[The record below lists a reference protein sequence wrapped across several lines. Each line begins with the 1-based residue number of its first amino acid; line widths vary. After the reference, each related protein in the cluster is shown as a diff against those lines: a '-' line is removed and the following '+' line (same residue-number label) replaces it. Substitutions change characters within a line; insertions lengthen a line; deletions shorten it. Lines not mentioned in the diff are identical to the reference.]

1 MIDLNKQLQKVDPEN
16 PVRVIGFGEKAPL
29 DPTIKTI
36 SMTNMVV
43 MPLIAFIMAGYSIL
57 FTLFTP
63 ISPIPYPNP
72 PLTKIEHVKGTVA
85 IGFAKILPTFKGET
99 YYSYNRY
106 LNTLIEKK
114 QYHLVSLRWLV
125 AIIVALV
132 SSYLVFLK
140 TLVPAGGIKHIKGKF
155 VLKGMDAYKDLAK
168 EFYFLS
174 ADGRGSGLVV
184 SSMRPFDPTKQTI
197 DDLALGTYIELPEKL
212 RRAHSMYAGGTGRGK
227 TQAIYYREVA
237 QNYPKIRA
245 GQQIKMMICDTP
257 KGDYLS
263 YFHERHCYRISPH
276 LEGGVAWN
284 IAEDLTD
291 GLLANAFWTGK
302 IPASDSDPIWSNA
315 AIAIGTGCTRYLQVV
330 APKSWNYGM
339 LAYMLT
345 KSGDELEPLLSV
357 HYPEAKQILNS
368 AGETLSS
375 VLFNLGTY
383 TTDIISL
390 ARIHDG
396 FDSKQCIRQ
405 ATAKALKNPAYVEF
419 VSKELI
425 DPNLTGNPVGDNQ
438 TKSIMFK
445 GTCLYLNSRKEAWTW
460 QDFSDFVQRP
470 KAEQAR
476 LILPFITKP
485 KEAEVID
492 GCLLHLEWLEL
503 AQQIIVYAEEWDH
516 LESQRKFSVKKWIM
530 DENPRKKILLLVPSE
545 TYPTLTEGLIKG
557 ILYYSNSVILGKL
570 KNSKT
575 RKFYILIDEF
585 QSYGNIEK
593 FISPALSLY
602 RSRGVSITLAFQD
615 LAQITK
621 IYGQEFVDFMNSN
634 IGNINILG
642 VNDGFTSQKLSDL
655 LGDRKIE
662 KLHRTK
668 NADGLYSEDL
678 QHHDEKVMYANEFNL
693 LGANDATRSMK
704 YLYLAGGL
712 NPAYILEAPLL
723 NYIERTTPQPA
734 KWIDAE
740 PSKPKELPDLQRRWR
755 TTPSVKPH
763 IDDNDYPTAD
773 ELEEELS
780 NQDE

>member
-1 MIDLNKQLQKVDPEN
+1 MIDLNKQLNKIDPAN
-16 PVRVIGFGEKAPL
+16 PVRVLGFGEKAPL

-43 MPLIAFIMAGYSIL
+43 MPMIAVIMTGYSIL

-63 ISPIPYPNP
+63 IAHIPYPNP
-72 PLTKIEHVKGTVA
+72 PLTRIEHVQGSLAVGLAKLAPPLKGQ
-85 IGFAKILPTFKGET
+85 T
-99 YYSYNRY
+99 YFQYKSYLRG
-106 LNTLIEKK
+106 LIETD
-114 QYHLVSLRWLV
+114 QYKLISLRWLI
-125 AIIVALV
+125 AIIASFLAG
-132 SSYLVFLK
+132 YFTFLK
-140 TLVPAGGIKHIKGKF
+140 TLVPSGGVKHIKGKY
-155 VLKGMDAYKDLAK
+155 VLKGKDAYNDLAN
-168 EFYFLS
+168 EFDFLS
-174 ADGRGSGLVV
+174 ADGRGSGLVI
-184 SSMRPFDPTKQTI
+184 SARNGFDPTTQSI
-197 DDLALGTYIELPEKL
+197 EDLPLGTYIELPEKL

-237 QNYPKIRA
+237 QFYKKIRA
-245 GQQIKMMICDTP
+245 GKQIKMMICDTP

-263 YFHERHCYRISPH
+263 YFYTKHCYRISPH
-276 LEGGVAWN
+276 LKGGVAWN
-284 IAEDLTD
+284 ISEDLTD

-302 IPASDSDPIWSNA
+302 IPSSDSDPIWSNA
-315 AIAIGTGCTRYLQVV
+315 AIALGTGCTRYLQVV

-345 KSGDELEPLLSV
+345 KSGEELEPLLSV

-383 TTDIISL
+383 TVDIISL

-396 FDSKQCIRQ
+396 FDIKQCIKQ
-405 ATAKALKNPAYVEF
+405 ATAKALQNTAYVQF
-419 VSKELI
+419 VSQELI
-425 DPNLTGNPVGDNQ
+425 DPNCKDNSVGDNQ
-438 TKSIMFK
+438 TKSLMFK
-445 GTCLYLNSRKEAWTW
+445 GTCLYLNSRKPDWKW
-460 QDFSDFVQRP
+460 QDFADFVQRP

-476 LILPFITKP
+476 LITPFFTNP
-485 KEAEVID
+485 KEIQVID
-492 GCLLHLEWLEL
+492 GCLLFPQWLEL
-503 AQQIIVYAEEWDH
+503 AQQIIAHAEEWDY
-516 LESQRKFSVKKWIM
+516 LESQKKLSIRDWIV
-530 DENPRKKILLLVPSE
+530 DENPGKKILLLVPSE
-545 TYPTLTEGLIKG
+545 TYPTLTDGLIKG
-557 ILYYSNSVILGKL
+557 ILYYANSVILGKL

-575 RKFYILIDEF
+575 RQFFILLDEF

-602 RSRGVSITLAFQD
+602 RSRGVSISLAFQD
-615 LAQITK
+615 LAQVTK

-693 LGANDATRSMK
+693 LGANDATRTMS

-712 NPAYILEAPLL
+712 NPAYILSAPLL
-723 NYIERTTPQPA
+723 HYKERTIPEPA
-734 KWIDAE
+734 SWIDAE
-740 PSKPKELPDLQRRWR
+740 PSKPKELVDLQRLWR
-755 TTPSVKPH
+755 TSPSVKPQ
-763 IDDNDYPTAD
+763 IDIADYPTAD
-773 ELEEELS
+773 ELEAELTS
-780 NQDE
+780 QDE